1 MWLQRSNKENVT
13 DDYFPCSPPKSA
25 KERGVNLGA

>member
-1 MWLQRSNKENVT
+1 MWLQHSNKKHIT
-13 DDYFPCSPPKSA
+13 DDYFPKSPKSA